1 MLYSCTHM
9 ATVDV
14 RGLKLLS
21 SRDSYFWRVCSCSN
35 AIFIIHRRQHKRPAG
50 MPDGLHRIAEPMM
63 MSYEVAAAVNH
74 CFFFVSITTYVHVY
88 SSTEFVTR
96 PD

>member
-9 ATVDV
+9 TTVDV
-14 RGLKLLS
+14 KGLKLLS
-21 SRDSYFWRVCSCSN
+21 RRDSYFSCVCSD

-50 MPDGLHRIAEPMM
+50 VPGGLHRIAKPMM

-74 CFFFVSITTYVHVY
+74 CFFLVSITTYVHV
-88 SSTEFVTR
+88 
-96 PD
+96 